1 MERELGSTSSIS
13 RGGVDCTDGGMR
25 KTKEVI
31 TATSDICD
39 SCHMAFYNFTKSPGR
54 LPILNEVLAALA
66 GKELPQGI
74 DRANITVVRH
84 LDEALAAGNMGC
96 SEDIAVVLARE
107 RRDNK
112 VKDVSGKHLRVVVS
126 TMIKEVGEGVSDVS
140 EK

>member
-1 MERELGSTSSIS
+1 MEDWWRESSAAPALFD
-13 RGGVDCTDGGMR
+13 GEGVDRTDGGMR

-54 LPILNEVLAALA
+54 LPILNGVLAAPA

-84 LDEALAAGNMGC
+84 LDEALAAGNMG
-96 SEDIAVVLARE
+96 AARTLRWCLLE
-107 RRDNK
+107 
-112 VKDVSGKHLRVVVS
+112 SGV
-126 TMIKEVGEGVSDVS
+126 TIK
-140 EK
+140 